1 MAKKSDNYR
10 PGAIDVA
17 SVRMKNSDQTEVVD
31 LTSLCV
37 FFNIYEDIYNNCM
50 QADFTLIDAQGL
62 FSDFPINGDEVIE
75 VSTKFEDLA
84 GGPSGR
90 NPHVANAGKVVVE

>member
-75 VSTKFEDLA
+75 VAYKTSSD
-84 GGPSGR
+84 
-90 NPHVANAGKVVVE
+90 